1 MELTDETFH
10 LVKNTPKV
18 TGFLGSEHGTKPH
31 PVSQE
36 EIDRIINRVEE
47 TADGPRPSVI
57 FEIGEQVRVSEGP
70 FASFNGLL
78 KKLMKKNLNL
88 KLLFLYLVVLHQ

>member
-57 FEIGEQVRVSEGP
+57 LKLESKLEFLK
-70 FASFNGLL
+70 GLL
-78 KKLMKKNLNL
+78 HHSMG
-88 KLLFLYLVVLHQ
+88 

>member
-1 MELTDETFH
+1 MCIRD
-10 LVKNTPKV
+10 
-18 TGFLGSEHGTKPH
+18 SGTKPH
-31 PVSQE
+31 PVSTE

-70 FASFNGLL
+70 FASFKVLL
-78 KKLMKKNLNL
+78 KKSTKKNLN
-88 KLLFLYLVVLHQ
+88 